1 MKLTFTYGDSVASC
15 INGATSYISTATTY
29 VANSPLSDFLKKL
42 INNIAPIFPD
52 QPSLYS
58 EAENI
63 YDGFLMKAIG
73 NFFKNIFVPGLPTL
87 ITLAVVA
94 CAFSMMLTGD
104 ISKWGGRAMMIFWVG
119 AGLILILK

>member
-15 INGATSYISTATTY
+15 ISTATTY

-58 EAENI
+58 EAEKL
-63 YDGFLMKAIG
+63 YDGFLMKTIG

-94 CAFSMMLTGD
+94 CAFCMMMTGD
-104 ISKWGGRAMMIFWVG
+104 LSKWGGRAMMIFWVG
-119 AGLILILK
+119 AGLIIVLK

>member
-1 MKLTFTYGDSVASC
+1 MKITFDYGNVS
-15 INGATSYISTATTY
+15 TRISTATAFAATG
-29 VANSPLSDFLKKL
+29 PFTDFIKKF

-58 EAENI
+58 EAEKV
-63 YDGFLMKAIG
+63 YDGFLLKALG
-73 NFFKNIFVPGLPTL
+73 NFFKNTFVPGLPTL
-87 ITLAVVA
+87 ITLAVVS